1 VPEPEPQ
8 AILAPLSRAA
18 LVLVVEVGADES
30 SARTVFD
37 FCDALPG
44 LVRSVGF
51 RDLEAQLS
59 CVMGVG
65 AEAWPRLF
73 PLAAPP
79 GLHPFV
85 ALHGSR
91 HSAPSTP
98 GDLIFHIRAARNDL
112 CFELATQILAK
123 LGSAVTPVD
132 EMQGFR
138 FFDYRD
144 LLGFVDGTE
153 NPAGD
158 AAVAAALIGPDDPDL
173 CGSSYLIVQR
183 YLHDL
188 DAWNA
193 ISTEEQEQVI
203 GREKLSNVELDDAV
217 TPANAH
223 RVVNTVTGADGSE
236 LAILRENMPFGSP
249 AAGEFGT
256 YFIGYAADVSV
267 TERMLERMFVGEPPG
282 NHDRILDFSTAI
294 TGNLFFVPSASL
306 LDELAGG
313 AYAGDTEQSAPVAA
327 PAQPVAQAT
336 SLTIGSLKDSL
347 VFTADADDS
356 STPTTTSTP

>member
-1 VPEPEPQ
+1 
-8 AILAPLSRAA
+8 
-18 LVLVVEVGADES
+18 
-30 SARTVFD
+30 
-37 FCDALPG
+37 
-44 LVRSVGF
+44 VGF

-203 GREKLSNVELDDAV
+203 GREKLSNVELDAAV

-294 TGNLFFVPSASL
+294 TGTLFFVPSA
-306 LDELAGG
+306 
-313 AYAGDTEQSAPVAA
+313 TP
-327 PAQPVAQAT
+327 
-336 SLTIGSLKDSL
+336 
-347 VFTADADDS
+347 S
-356 STPTTTSTP
+356 SPRPSPRRRSPWRKPRL